1 MQVSMHLTGVP
12 ALLAPTYI
20 GGAKDGTIKQL
31 QEQVSRLQGELHT
44 ARDQLHAT
52 QQEILSFQ

>member
-1 MQVSMHLTGVP
+1 MPEPQRVRG
-12 ALLAPTYI
+12 LASK
-20 GGAKDGTIKQL
+20 KDGTIKQL